1 MRCLAGLVVAVALTS
16 TSFATVIDDFQTNDL
31 ANYTST
37 VILQNGV
44 NTASWQMG
52 SGALT
57 YTTTSYSNV
66 NQVALIRNGLTLAV
80 GEELQ
85 APVNRNSGTQDLG
98 LYVGGVQPVTGTRS
112 TYVSVYGRDANQVYS
127 RGFNGTT
134 ELPLA
139 GTTGAAGWDTL
150 FITRTALNDY
160 ELGYYAGPTR
170 TVLTTRTGMTN
181 NDATYVGVYADIR
194 SAATLGTMT
203 SISVVPEPTT
213 ASLAGAAAI
222 GGLMLRRRGGRR
234 A

>member
-16 TSFATVIDDFQTNDL
+16 TSFGTVIDDFQTNDL

-112 TYVSVYGRDANQVYS
+112 TYVSVYGRDASTVFS
-127 RGFNGTT
+127 RGFNGST

-139 GTTGAAGWDTL
+139 GGPAAGWDTL
-150 FITRTALNDY
+150 FITRTALNNY
-160 ELGYYAGPTR
+160 ELGYYAGSTR

-203 SISVVPEPTT
+203 SISVVPEPAT
-213 ASLAGAAAI
+213 ASLAGVAAI
-222 GGLMLRRRGGRR
+222 GGLLMLRRRGCG